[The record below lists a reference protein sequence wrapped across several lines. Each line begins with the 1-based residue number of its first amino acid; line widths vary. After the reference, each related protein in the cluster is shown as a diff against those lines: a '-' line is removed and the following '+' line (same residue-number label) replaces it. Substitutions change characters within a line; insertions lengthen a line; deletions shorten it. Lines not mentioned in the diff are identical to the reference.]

1 METTVEALAG
11 AGHRVETVA
20 PPWRNGDAAP
30 ILRRIFCGCAE
41 DTDGLPPAGGSGNR

>member
-30 ILRRIFCGCAE
+30 ILRRIFCGAE